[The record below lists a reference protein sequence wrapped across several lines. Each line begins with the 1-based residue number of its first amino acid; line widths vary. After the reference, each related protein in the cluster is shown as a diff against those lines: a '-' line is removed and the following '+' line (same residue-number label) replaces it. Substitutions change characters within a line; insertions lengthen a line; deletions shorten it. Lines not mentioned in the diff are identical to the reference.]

1 MKIKS
6 NALPQEH
13 DSPHYEVNRQFCED
27 FERYVATKNGNV
39 KGSYNAWS
47 FLVSGKIEGKK
58 PWTIKY
64 KKATFSGAPT
74 ILWRSTKSQSIFTSV
89 TWTCE
94 AINTSNSKI
103 FIRKKRAADR
113 FNPRFKQFKHYKRY
127 VIKSNTKETE
137 LLCQVFDILRS
148 LFVSEEI
155 YRLQIKN
162 NKIIIELRCEVH
174 YFKILDKLLEL

>member
-6 NALPQEH
+6 NALPKEY
-13 DSPHYEVNRQFCED
+13 DSPHYEVNRKFCED
-27 FERYVATKNGNV
+27 FERYVASKNGKV
-39 KGSYNAWS
+39 KGSYNAWTYS
-47 FLVSGKIEGKK
+47 ISGKIEAEK

-64 KKATFSGAPT
+64 KKATFSGTPVS
-74 ILWRSTKSQSIFTSV
+74 LWRSAKSQSLFTSV
-89 TWTCE
+89 TWICE
-94 AINTSNSKI
+94 SINTSDSRI
-103 FIRKKRAADR
+103 FIRKKRTADR
-113 FNPRFKQFKHYKRY
+113 FSPRFKQFKHYKRY

-162 NKIIIELRCEVH
+162 NRVIIELRCEDH
-174 YFKILDKLLEL
+174 YFQILDKLLKL